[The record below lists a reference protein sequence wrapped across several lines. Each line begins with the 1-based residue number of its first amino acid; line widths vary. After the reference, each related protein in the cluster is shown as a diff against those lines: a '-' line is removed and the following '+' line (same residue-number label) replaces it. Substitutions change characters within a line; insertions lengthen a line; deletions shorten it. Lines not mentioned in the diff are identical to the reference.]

1 MNSKEVARIYLL
13 NIKNTMDYTYHI
25 LKNVIFKNYIA
36 VLKGY
41 QDSKIVIMDKKD
53 HINNSHCTKNEVF
66 H

>member
-1 MNSKEVARIYLL
+1 
-13 NIKNTMDYTYHI
+13 MDYTYHI
-25 LKNVIFKNYIA
+25 LKNVIFNNYIA